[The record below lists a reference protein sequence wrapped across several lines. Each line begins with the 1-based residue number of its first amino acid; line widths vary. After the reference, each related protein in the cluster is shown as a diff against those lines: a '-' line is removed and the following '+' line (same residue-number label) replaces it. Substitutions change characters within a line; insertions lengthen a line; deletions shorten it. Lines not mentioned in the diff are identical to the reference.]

1 MDLDGEDVIYLTNLA
16 FLHLADGEFE
26 EAREL
31 LEKARQI
38 DEDDPQL
45 KYLIEEYEKHT
56 GDKIGEVI
64 SEEIYDDEAFE
75 ELKSKASSKGIPYK
89 EI

>member
-1 MDLDGEDVIYLTNLA
+1 MKKVRITVKKI
-16 FLHLADGEFE
+16 
-26 EAREL
+26 ARY
-31 LEKARQI
+31 
-38 DEDDPQL
+38 DD
-45 KYLIEEYEKHT
+45 LIEEYEKHT
-56 GDKIGEVI
+56 GDKIGGVI